1 MNLEYKQK
9 YLKYKAKYL
18 ELKNNLIGANMDD
31 VNKILSADESKYKEV
46 LEELYGKKINF
57 ENRNEIEIACHKIL
71 PRLHPDKNG
80 NDPRAG
86 EAFTKLND
94 IIRPKI
100 IKKIGTREQEHL
112 TPMGAEQMLTPE
124 QMRLDEI
131 YFERMRARDE
141 RDKANRDREA
151 QERATQIAAQRKLD
165 KERQKR
171 EKLEKEEEERQ
182 RLERKFGG
190 VDRKKRID
198 KDDIKRYINYR
209 RTADTTIIDD
219 TYILE
224 QIYFLVN
231 HKDVSDRLDVEKL
244 VKVAQEIMTNY
255 DTSSNKYA
263 NNLVNRI
270 LIASIAKSYTT

>member
-1 MNLEYKQK
+1 MNSKQK
-9 YLKYKAKYL
+9 YFKYKAKYL
-18 ELKNNLIGANMDD
+18 ELKNNLIGADMAD
-31 VNKILSADESKYKEV
+31 VEKILSADESKYEEV
-46 LEELYGKKINF
+46 LEELYGNKINF
-57 ENRNEIEIACHKIL
+57 ENRNEIEIACRKIS
-71 PRLHPDKNG
+71 PKIHPDKNG
-80 NDPRAG
+80 NEPIAG
-86 EAFTKLND
+86 KAFTKLND
-94 IIRPKI
+94 IIR
-100 IKKIGTREQEHL
+100 IKLIEKIGKREQAHL
-112 TPMGAEQMLTPE
+112 TPMGAE

-131 YFERMRARDE
+131 YFEKMRARDE
-141 RDKANRDREA
+141 QDKANRDRKA
-151 QERATQIAAQRKLD
+151 QENATQSAAQKKLD
-165 KERQKR
+165 EERQKR

-209 RTADTTIIDD
+209 RTADTIIIDD

-263 NNLVNRI
+263 NKLVNRI
-270 LIASIAKSYTT
+270 IIASLGKSYTT